1 MQSNLPTVFVTFGD
15 GDFRYRRA
23 ASRLVAEAESTGI
36 YTSCHNLDLAWLR
49 QEDSEV
55 CNLVGRWLEKG
66 DIKGIGYWIW
76 KSSILI
82 WAAKNYPKHMIHYM
96 DAGHVI
102 LDRPEVPIQIKEWID
117 ESFTLNGLAW
127 QLDAHLEIEWTKKE
141 TLIRLDPD
149 QRFWRTLQIE
159 GGFIILSSSEA
170 LNFGKA
176 LREIELERSGFY
188 VSNVSGE
195 PQFQEFKAH
204 RHDQSIHS
212 LLWKEQGYHFRTT
225 ETSHPGK
232 CTAVVAA
239 RHASGFAWK
248 PGHRRNTLQL
258 LEFYLGKTHKFLL
271 MHPNPVTKIFNFPLK
286 RCR

>member
-23 ASRLVAEAESTGI
+23 ASRLVAEAESTGT

-55 CNLVGRWLEKG
+55 CNLVCQWLEKG

-102 LDRPEVPIQIKEWID
+102 LDRPDVPLQIKKWID

-188 VSNVSGE
+188 VLNVSGE

-212 LLWKEQGYHFRTT
+212 LLWKEHGYHFRTT

-248 PGHRRNTLQL
+248 PGRRRNTLQL

-271 MHPNPVTKIFNFPLK
+271 MHPNPVTRIFNFPLK
-286 RCR
+286 RCK